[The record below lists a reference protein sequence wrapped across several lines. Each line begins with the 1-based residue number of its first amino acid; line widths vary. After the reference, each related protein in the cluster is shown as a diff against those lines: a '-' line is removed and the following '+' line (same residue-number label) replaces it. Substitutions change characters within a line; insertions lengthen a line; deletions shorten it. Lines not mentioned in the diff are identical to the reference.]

1 MREGEKWNCEVGM
14 RKVEKQKLR
23 RWEDGKV
30 GRAQSAWGIGHRA
43 EVGMR
48 KVGKKEVGT
57 MGR

>member
-1 MREGEKWNCEVGM
+1 MGHRAEVGRRER
-14 RKVEKQKLR
+14 RKVGK
-23 RWEDGKV
+23 WEDEKV
-30 GRAQSAWGIGHRA
+30 GRVQSAWGIGHRA